1 MSKPNCQD
9 RVLCYW
15 QWAAGSGKYF
25 WYWVL
30 GPEHCVWGQDKGRHN
45 QIPNTANDPSTDQ
58 HHQMSTMAPNSTP
71 APTTPMHNNHNDN
84 NDDNNNDCWV
94 LTMPASCGRALLL
107 LPPLPPSPPCL
118 PSPCCC
124 FRSLYCCCCCCL
136 CYCCSPR
143 PVIWQHPSSPASHT
157 TPSKTQ
163 NPDNP

>member
-71 APTTPMHNNHNDN
+71 APTIIITT
-84 NDDNNNDCWV
+84 
-94 LTMPASCGRALLL
+94 TMTTTTMTAQCSPCRHPVGGRCCCSLPSLHHHHASRLRAVVSNRFIVLLL
-107 LPPLPPSPPCL
+107 LLSVL
-118 PSPCCC
+118 LLFSSPCNM
-124 FRSLYCCCCCCL
+124 
-136 CYCCSPR
+136 
-143 PVIWQHPSSPASHT
+143 T
-157 TPSKTQ
+157 TPFFSSKSHNSLK
-163 NPDNP
+163 NPKP